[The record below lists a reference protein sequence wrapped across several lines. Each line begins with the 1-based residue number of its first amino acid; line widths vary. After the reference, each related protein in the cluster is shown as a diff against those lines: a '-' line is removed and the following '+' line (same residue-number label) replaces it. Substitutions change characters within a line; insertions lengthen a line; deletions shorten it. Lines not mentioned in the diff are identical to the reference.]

1 MRATDYGSAWRG
13 PWRDML
19 AAETPGSLY
28 ADMAERIEDLTN
40 TAVLQGVDPTTI

>member
-1 MRATDYGSAWRG
+1 
-13 PWRDML
+13 ML

-28 ADMAERIEDLTN
+28 ADIAERIEDLTN